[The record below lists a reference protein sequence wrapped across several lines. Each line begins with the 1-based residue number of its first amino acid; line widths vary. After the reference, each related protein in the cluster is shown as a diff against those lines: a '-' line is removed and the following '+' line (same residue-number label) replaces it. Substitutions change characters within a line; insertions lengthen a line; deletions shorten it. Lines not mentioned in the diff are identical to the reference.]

1 MMKSM
6 KKTGDKNRSANLKQN
21 RGVHD
26 SRFARRKGKPSFQ
39 QLASY
44 RLHQLTTLSERF
56 IAMRYRHKFGL
67 RMLEV
72 GILITVGG
80 SGPLSFK
87 TTYTKANLEKSNA
100 SRLAAQLLEKGLLEK
115 REDPADQR
123 SFYLALTP
131 AGQKLYRELYAD
143 ALGRNERWMAVLPK
157 KQRTA
162 FLSCLEMLTQHM
174 RNLLQEEMAAS
185 GPTGALEDRAQDVED
200 WEPPQRIMLDSAAA
214 SQLYVLLGAALGK
227 KLDA

>member
-6 KKTGDKNRSANLKQN
+6 KKTGDKNRNAIK
-21 RGVHD
+21 RDPGGHD
-26 SRFARRKGKPSFQ
+26 SRVARRRGKQSFQ

-56 IAMRYRHKFGL
+56 IGMRYRRKFGL
-67 RMLEV
+67 RMLEI

-100 SRLAAQLLEKGLLEK
+100 SRLATQLLEKGLLEK
-115 REDPADQR
+115 RNDPADQR

-143 ALGRNERWMAVLPK
+143 AFGRNERWMAVLPK
-157 KQRTA
+157 KQRTV
-162 FLSCLEMLTQHM
+162 FLSCVEMLTQHM
-174 RNLLQEEMAAS
+174 RKLLQEEMAAS
-185 GPTGALEDRAQDVED
+185 GPSGALADRAQDLADV
-200 WEPPQRIMLDSAAA
+200 EPPQRIMLDTAAA
-214 SQLYVLLGAALGK
+214 SHLYGLLGAALGK